1 MSDRP
6 EPSRPPSDPQPSRRR
21 TEAFAGEDRP
31 IRTQL
36 VLGLLLGLLLLATGL
51 YVWRRPHAAGESG
64 PDEASSGSPLDAE
77 DAAVHLAAVDAEA
90 TNPAVV
96 VSGTRTVGCHDRGP
110 KHTLPD
116 ECDHLAA
123 VEQALAHAVEQSA
136 ECAAPV
142 EKGSTIE
149 YVADVSFSR
158 KKWRVLLPKAGRT
171 VHDRKVVVACSSA
184 VREAMEAALP
194 KGALENL
201 EHQHARYEIAV
212 TATYRGKG

>member
-21 TEAFAGEDRP
+21 TEAFSSEDRP
-31 IRTQL
+31 MRTQL
-36 VLGLLLGLLLLATGL
+36 VLGLLLGLLLLASGL
-51 YVWRRPHAAGESG
+51 YVWHRPHAVEGGS
-64 PDEASSGSPLDAE
+64 DEASSGSAIDAE
-77 DAAVHLAAVDAEA
+77 DAAVRLAVPDAEA
-90 TNPAVV
+90 ANPAVV

-158 KKWRVLLPKAGRT
+158 KKWRILLPKAGRS

-212 TATYRGKG
+212 TATYRGKS